1 MRLKR
6 KVASCLADRRGV
18 AAVEFALIVPMMLAM
33 YLVTMEA
40 GQGIDANKKVSRVGS
55 MVADL
60 ITQQQTITASELVA
74 IMQIGESTLQ
84 PYNRS
89 RPTITVTA
97 IEITDET
104 TPKVKVAWSHKLV
117 DGNGQASPYVKGSPT
132 TVPDK
137 LKIKGSFLVRVVS
150 SLNYEPFLTYTEDQ
164 KSTLGLG
171 AILGAITMSETYH
184 LRPRMSSS
192 VSCADC

>member
-1 MRLKR
+1 M
-6 KVASCLADRRGV
+6 ASCLADRRGI
-18 AAVEFALIVPMMLAM
+18 AAVEFALIVPMMLAL

-40 GQGIDANKKVSRVGS
+40 GQGIDANKKVSRIGS

-60 ITQQQTITASELVA
+60 ITQQQSISASEIVA
-74 IMQIGESTLQ
+74 IMRIGEATLQ

-104 TPKVKVAWSHKLV
+104 TPKVKVVWSHRLV
-117 DGNGQASPYVKGSPT
+117 EGNGQLNPYAKGST
-132 TVPDK
+132 TTLPDK
-137 LKIKGSFLVRVVS
+137 LKVKGSFLVRVVS
-150 SLNYEPFLTYTEDQ
+150 TLNYKPFMTYTAAE

-171 AILGAITMSETYH
+171 AIMGSITMNETYH
-184 LRPRMSSS
+184 LRPRMSAS
-192 VSCADC
+192 VSCSDC